1 MLIPIRTLEEIA
13 AGRVDLAFRRWA
25 RPAVKAGGSQRTAIG
40 VVRFDAVDPV
50 ELADVTDDEARRAGF
65 ADRAALAAELAR
77 HRDGQLY
84 RIRLH
89 REGDDP
95 RIALREDA
103 DARPTTTSPTITTR
117 LDRLDRA
124 SSHGAW
130 TRATLDADPGPT
142 GRARAR
148 SRRVGRP
155 GDAAVQA
162 RRPQAQEPRPDDQ
175 PPRGLRTVATRPRL
189 PRPHRTGDDV
199 TTMDPMIARRTW
211 RTVEPLHGMI
221 YFSPEAAAA
230 FDALGPRRP
239 HGLLRLPVRAD
250 GRGRAPRS

>member
-25 RPAVKAGGSQRTAIG
+25 RPAVKAGGTQRSSLG

-50 ELADVTDDEARRAGF
+50 DLDDVTDAEARRAGF
-65 ADRAALAAELAR
+65 ADHAALAKELAR

-95 RIALREDA
+95 RIALRETAALTDDDIA
-103 DARPTTTSPTITTR
+103 AITAR

-130 TRATLDADPGPT
+130 TRSTLVLVRDHPATRAPDLAASVGRETQPFKLDVRKLKNLGLT
-142 GRARAR
+142 I
-148 SRRVGRP
+148 SLRVGY
-155 GDAAVQA
+155 
-162 RRPQAQEPRPDDQ
+162 E
-175 PPRGLRTVATRPRL
+175 L
-189 PRPHRTGDDV
+189 
-199 TTMDPMIARRTW
+199 
-211 RTVEPLHGMI
+211 
-221 YFSPEAAAA
+221 SP
-230 FDALGPRRP
+230 
-239 HGLLRLPVRAD
+239 
-250 GRGRAPRS
+250 RGRAYLDRTERET

>member
-25 RPAVKAGGSQRTAIG
+25 RPAVKAGGSQRSSLG

-50 ELADVTDDEARRAGF
+50 ELDDVTDAEARRAGF
-65 ADRAALAAELAR
+65 ADHAALAKELAR

-95 RIALREDA
+95 RIALRE
-103 DARPTTTSPTITTR
+103 TSALTDDDVAAITAR

-130 TRATLDADPGPT
+130 TRATLALIRDRPATRAPDLAASV
-142 GRARAR
+142 GRETQPFKLDVRKLKNLGLTI
-148 SRRVGRP
+148 SLRVGY
-155 GDAAVQA
+155 
-162 RRPQAQEPRPDDQ
+162 E
-175 PPRGLRTVATRPRL
+175 L
-189 PRPHRTGDDV
+189 
-199 TTMDPMIARRTW
+199 
-211 RTVEPLHGMI
+211 
-221 YFSPEAAAA
+221 SP
-230 FDALGPRRP
+230 
-239 HGLLRLPVRAD
+239 
-250 GRGRAPRS
+250 RGRAYLDRTERET

>member
-1 MLIPIRTLEEIA
+1 MLIPIRTLDDIA

-25 RPAVKAGGSQRTAIG
+25 RPAVKVGGSQRTSMG

-65 ADRAALAAELAR
+65 LDRAALASELAR

-95 RIALREDA
+95 RIALREDTELS
-103 DARPTTTSPTITTR
+103 DGDVDTITAR

-130 TRATLDADPGPT
+130 ARATLALIRERPATRAPDLAASV
-142 GRARAR
+142 GRETQPFKLDVRKLKNLGLTM
-148 SRRVGRP
+148 SLRVGY
-155 GDAAVQA
+155 
-162 RRPQAQEPRPDDQ
+162 E
-175 PPRGLRTVATRPRL
+175 L
-189 PRPHRTGDDV
+189 
-199 TTMDPMIARRTW
+199 
-211 RTVEPLHGMI
+211 
-221 YFSPEAAAA
+221 SP
-230 FDALGPRRP
+230 
-239 HGLLRLPVRAD
+239 
-250 GRGRAPRS
+250 RGRAYLDRTERET

>member
-25 RPAVKAGGSQRTAIG
+25 RPAVRAGGTQRSSLG

-50 ELADVTDDEARRAGF
+50 ELGDVTDAEARRAGF
-65 ADRAALAAELAR
+65 ADHAALAEELAR

-95 RIALREDA
+95 RIALRESSALTDDDVA
-103 DARPTTTSPTITTR
+103 TITAR

-130 TRATLDADPGPT
+130 TRATLALVRDRPATRAPDLAASV
-142 GRARAR
+142 GRETQPFKLDVRKLKNLGLTI
-148 SRRVGRP
+148 SLRVGY
-155 GDAAVQA
+155 
-162 RRPQAQEPRPDDQ
+162 E
-175 PPRGLRTVATRPRL
+175 L
-189 PRPHRTGDDV
+189 
-199 TTMDPMIARRTW
+199 
-211 RTVEPLHGMI
+211 
-221 YFSPEAAAA
+221 SP
-230 FDALGPRRP
+230 
-239 HGLLRLPVRAD
+239 
-250 GRGRAPRS
+250 RGRAYLDRTERET

>member
-25 RPAVKAGGSQRTAIG
+25 RPAVKAGGTQRSSLG

-50 ELADVTDDEARRAGF
+50 DLDDVTDAEARRAGF
-65 ADRAALAAELAR
+65 ADHAALAKELAR

-95 RIALREDA
+95 RIALRESVALNDDDLA
-103 DARPTTTSPTITTR
+103 TITTR

-130 TRATLDADPGPT
+130 TRATLALIRDRPAVRAPDLAASV
-142 GRARAR
+142 GRETQPFKLDVRKLKNLGLTI
-148 SRRVGRP
+148 SLRVGY
-155 GDAAVQA
+155 
-162 RRPQAQEPRPDDQ
+162 E
-175 PPRGLRTVATRPRL
+175 L
-189 PRPHRTGDDV
+189 
-199 TTMDPMIARRTW
+199 
-211 RTVEPLHGMI
+211 
-221 YFSPEAAAA
+221 SP
-230 FDALGPRRP
+230 
-239 HGLLRLPVRAD
+239 
-250 GRGRAPRS
+250 RGRAYLDRTERET

>member
-1 MLIPIRTLEEIA
+1 MLIPIRTLDEIA

-25 RPAVKAGGSQRTAIG
+25 RPAVKTGGSQRTAIG

-65 ADRAALAAELAR
+65 ADHAALVTELAR

-95 RIALREDA
+95 RVALRED
-103 DARPTTTSPTITTR
+103 DALDDDGVTAIAAR

-130 TRATLDADPGPT
+130 TRDTLRLIRDRPATRAPDLAASVGRETQPFKLDVRKLKNLGLT
-142 GRARAR
+142 I
-148 SRRVGRP
+148 SLRVGY
-155 GDAAVQA
+155 
-162 RRPQAQEPRPDDQ
+162 ELS
-175 PPRGLRTVATRPRL
+175 PRGRTYL
-189 PRPHRTGDDV
+189 DRT
-199 TTMDPMIARRTW
+199 
-211 RTVEPLHGMI
+211 EPG
-221 YFSPEAAAA
+221 STP
-230 FDALGPRRP
+230 
-239 HGLLRLPVRAD
+239 
-250 GRGRAPRS
+250 